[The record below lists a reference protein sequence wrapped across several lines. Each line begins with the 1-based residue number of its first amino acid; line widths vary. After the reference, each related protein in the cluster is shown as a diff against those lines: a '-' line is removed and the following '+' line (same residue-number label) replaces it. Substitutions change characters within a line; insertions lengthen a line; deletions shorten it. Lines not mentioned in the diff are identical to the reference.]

1 VYTANGN
8 EDDLATRRAA
18 YAQSLERALA
28 DVVAQLR
35 AMPTVHRVILFGS
48 YADGRRDL
56 FTDLDLLVVME
67 SDLDFVARIAALY
80 QQLAVGVDLDL
91 LAYTP
96 EELER
101 ARSHG
106 LVRRA
111 LETGRVLYAK
121 NAAG

>member
-1 VYTANGN
+1 LI
-8 EDDLATRRAA
+8 EDDLAMRRAA
-18 YAQSLERALA
+18 YAQALERTLA

-56 FTDLDLLVVME
+56 FTDLDLLVVMD

-80 QQLAVGVDLDL
+80 QQLSVGVDLDL

-101 ARSHG
+101 ARSHA